1 MSGKPRPLRLPGMT
15 DLPKDQPVTV
25 DDYIAAQPAAAQEH
39 ARELRAQV
47 HALVPGAQETIRYG
61 MPAFQAGGAT
71 FLYLGAWKRHVGL
84 YPIYRGDEVFE
95 ALVAPYRSG
104 KDSVRFPLGRPLPS
118 PVIEAIVRTQHAKG
132 APNP

>member
-1 MSGKPRPLRLPGMT
+1 MT
-15 DLPKDQPVTV
+15 DLPKDQLMTV
-25 DDYIAAQPAAAQEH
+25 EDYLSAQPAPAQAH

-47 HALVPGAQETIRYG
+47 HALVPGAGEAIRYG

-104 KDSVRFPLGRPLPS
+104 KDSVRFPLNQPLPAQ
-118 PVIEAIVRTQHAKG
+118 VIEAIVRAQHARG
-132 APNP
+132 APNS